1 MVSKSKLVVVAG
13 MVLGGA
19 LFSPCSAQT
28 VAAQE
33 LTVPQL
39 GKTPVEE
46 VVRAMTIDE
55 KVNLII
61 GFGSTFTT
69 SYSAAIGNSG
79 DLVPG
84 AAGQTNAIPRL
95 GIPTTVLADGP
106 AGLRI
111 NPTREGDPDTYYCT
125 HFPIGTLL
133 ASTWNLPLVEKVGE
147 AMGDEVRQY
156 GVDVLLAPGVNI
168 HRNPLCGRN
177 FEYYSEDPLLAG
189 ETAAA
194 MISGIQKNGV
204 GTSLK
209 HFVANNQETNRS
221 ATNAVIDTRTL
232 REIYL
237 KPFEIA
243 VKKAQP
249 WTIMTSYNKL
259 NGTYTAERADL
270 ITELLRGEWGF
281 KGVVMTDWY
290 GGRNFPA
297 IINSGN
303 DMIQPG
309 HPMQVA
315 AVKKAIRQ
323 GDLRMDII
331 DENVPRILQYIMQ
344 TPRFKG
350 YVATNK
356 PDLKAHAQLT
366 REAAAEGMV
375 LLKNEKMKKLKNEK
389 GAYALPLNPQDKIAL
404 FGNTSYDFLAGG
416 NGSGDVNRAYTVS
429 LTEGLQNA
437 GIAYDT
443 ELAAG
448 YQQYIAD
455 EKAKQGEK
463 QWFDVQ
469 KILPERDITLDAAR
483 QYARTCQTAIFTIGR
498 SSGEGHDRKH
508 DDYYLTD
515 AEFQA
520 LKNVCTAFH
529 QQGKR
534 VVVVLNVP
542 GVIETASWSQ
552 LPDAILLAWMGGQ
565 EGGNSVADVLTGKVS
580 PSGKLTMS
588 WPVRY
593 SDVPSSE
600 TFVNPDLFT
609 EEDQKLMMYGKPIDL
624 TGRETGFDEGHYDEG
639 IYVGYRYYDTKGIAV
654 SYPFGYGLSYT
665 TFKYGKP
672 TITKQDGNITVT
684 LDVKNTGKAA
694 GKEVVQVYVSAP
706 GLDMDKPAKELKGFA
721 KTRLLN
727 GGETET
733 VSITIPENSLA
744 SFNAADN
751 TWVLENGTYQVR
763 VAASAADIRYSLP
776 IDIEDR
782 ITEQCRPILQPEE
795 K

>member
-1 MVSKSKLVVVAG
+1 MVIKKSLVVG
-13 MVLGGA
+13 MVLLGGA
-19 LFSPCSAQT
+19 SFSVCSAQT
-28 VAAQE
+28 ATAQE
-33 LTVPQL
+33 QTVPQL
-39 GKTPVEE
+39 GKSSVEE

-111 NPTREGDPDTYYCT
+111 NPTREGDPNTYYCT

-133 ASTWNLPLVEKVGE
+133 ASTWNLPLVEQVGE

-156 GVDVLLAPGVNI
+156 GVDVLLAPGTNI

-177 FEYYSEDPLLAG
+177 FEYYSEDPLLSG

-221 ATNAVIDTRTL
+221 GTNAIIDTRTL

-259 NGTYTAERADL
+259 NGTHTAERADL

-281 KGVVMTDWY
+281 EGVVMTDWY

-315 AVKKAIRQ
+315 AIKKAIRQ
-323 GDLRMDII
+323 GDLRMDIV
-331 DENVPRILQYIMQ
+331 DENVTRILRYIMQ

-366 REAAAEGMV
+366 REAATEGMV
-375 LLKNEKMKKLKNEK
+375 LLKNLKNT
-389 GAYALPLNPQDKIAL
+389 LPLKAAKIAL
-404 FGNTSYDFLAGG
+404 FGNTSYDFMAGG
-416 NGSGDVNRAYTVS
+416 SGSGDVNRAYTVS

-443 ELAAG
+443 ELAAD
-448 YQQYIAD
+448 YQKYIAD
-455 EKAKQGEK
+455 EKAKQDEK
-463 QWFDVQ
+463 TWFDV
-469 KILPERDITLDAAR
+469 KEMLPERAVTLDEAR
-483 QYARTCQTAIFTIGR
+483 QYARTSQLAIFTVGR
-498 SSGEGHDRKH
+498 SSGEGRDRLHDE
-508 DDYYLTD
+508 YQLTD
-515 AEFQA
+515 NEIQA

-534 VVVVLNVP
+534 VVVVLNIP
-542 GVIETASWSQ
+542 GVIESASWNQ

-565 EGGNSVADVLTGKVS
+565 EGGNSVTDVLTGKVS

-588 WPVRY
+588 WPINY

-600 TFVNPDLFT
+600 TYVKPDLFSA
-609 EEDQKLMMYGKPIDL
+609 EDYEKITRRQPIDL
-624 TGRETGFDEGHYDEG
+624 NGRDTGFTDGHYDEG

-665 TFKYGKP
+665 SFKYNKP
-672 TITKQDGNITVT
+672 TVTKQDGNIIVT

-706 GLDMDKPAKELKGFA
+706 GQDMDKPAKELKGFA
-721 KTRLLN
+721 KTRLL
-727 GGETET
+727 GKGETET
-733 VSITIPENSLA
+733 VSITIPESSLA

-751 TWVLENGTYQVR
+751 TWVLENGTYQIR
-763 VAASAADIRYSLP
+763 VAASAADVRYSLP
-776 IDIEDR
+776 IDIKGR
-782 ITEQCRPILQPEE
+782 ITEQCRPILQMEE